1 MAAVKGIDT
10 NILVRYLIRDDL
22 AQLRVASRFIEH
34 DCSEQEPGF
43 VNQIVL
49 AELVWVLERGYKLD
63 RSVVGAALDALLL
76 ARQLSIEQPDDVRA
90 AIRNYVD
97 GADFADSLIAAW
109 NARLGC
115 EYTATF
121 DRRAAGRSGFRLV
134 K

>member
-1 MAAVKGIDT
+1 MKGIDT
-10 NILVRYLIRDDL
+10 NILVRFLIQDDL
-22 AQLRVASRFIEH
+22 AQLRVASKFIEN

-63 RSVVGAALDALLL
+63 RSAVVAALEALLL
-76 ARQLSIEQPDDVRA
+76 ARQLSIEHPEDVRA
-90 AIRNYVD
+90 AIRDYMN
-97 GADFADSLIAAW
+97 GEDFADGLIAAW
-109 NARLGC
+109 NVRLGC

-121 DRRAAGRSGFRLV
+121 DRRAARRSGFRLI

>member
-1 MAAVKGIDT
+1 MKGIDT
-10 NILVRYLIRDDL
+10 NLLVRYLIRDDL
-22 AQLRVASRFIEH
+22 RQLRAASRFIED

-63 RSVVGAALDALLL
+63 CCAVVAALEALLL
-76 ARQLSIEQPDDVRA
+76 ARQPLIEHPDDVRA
-90 AIRNYVD
+90 AIGDYRN
-97 GADFADSLIAAW
+97 GADFADALVAAC
-109 NARLGC
+109 NVRLGC

-121 DRRAAGRSGFRLV
+121 DRRAAGRTGFRLI

>member
-1 MAAVKGIDT
+1 MKGIDT

-22 AQLRVASRFIEH
+22 EQLRAASRFIE
-34 DCSEQEPGF
+34 DACSEQEPGF

-49 AELVWVLERGYKLD
+49 AELVWVFERGYKLD
-63 RSVVGAALDALLL
+63 RSVVVAALDALLV
-76 ARQLSIEQPDDVRA
+76 ARQLSIEHPDDVRA
-90 AIRNYVD
+90 ATSDYLN

-121 DRRAAGRSGFRLV
+121 DRRAARNARFRLI

>member
-1 MAAVKGIDT
+1 MKGIDT

-22 AQLRVASRFIEH
+22 QQLRAASRFIED
-34 DCSEQEPGF
+34 DCSEHEPGF

-63 RSVVGAALDALLL
+63 RSAVVAALEALLL
-76 ARQLSIEQPDDVRA
+76 AKELSIEHPDDVRA
-90 AIRNYVD
+90 AISDYRS
-97 GADFADSLIAAW
+97 GADFSDSLIAAW
-109 NARLGC
+109 NGRLGC

-121 DRRAAGRSGFRLV
+121 DRRAASRNGFRLI

>member
-1 MAAVKGIDT
+1 VKGIDT

-22 AQLRVASRFIEH
+22 GQLRAASRFIEH

-49 AELVWVLERGYKLD
+49 AEFVWVLERGYKLD
-63 RSVVGAALDALLL
+63 RSAVIAALDALLS
-76 ARQLSIEQPDDVRA
+76 ASHLSIEHREDARA
-90 AIRNYVD
+90 ALREYES
-97 GADFADSLIAAW
+97 GADFADSLIAAA
-109 NARLGC
+109 NVRAGC

-121 DRRAAGRSGFRLV
+121 DRRAAGRSGFRLI

>member
-1 MAAVKGIDT
+1 MKGIDT
-10 NILVRYLIRDDL
+10 NILVRFLIQDDL
-22 AQLRVASRFIEH
+22 AQLRVASKFIEN

-63 RSVVGAALDALLL
+63 RSAVVAAVEALLL
-76 ARQLSIEQPDDVRA
+76 ARQLSIEHPEDVRA
-90 AIRNYVD
+90 AIRDYMK
-97 GADFADSLIAAW
+97 GEDFADGLIAAW
-109 NARLGC
+109 NSRLGC

-121 DRRAAGRSGFRLV
+121 DRRAARRSGFRLI

>member
-1 MAAVKGIDT
+1 MKGIDT
-10 NILVRYLIRDDL
+10 NVLVRYLIHDDL
-22 AQLRVASRFIEH
+22 AQLRAASRFIED
-34 DCSEQEPGF
+34 DCSEEEPGF
-43 VNQIVL
+43 VNHIVL

-63 RSVVGAALDALLL
+63 RSAIVAALDALLL
-76 ARQLSIEQPDDVRA
+76 ARQVSIEHPDDVRA
-90 AIRNYVD
+90 AISDYLN

-121 DRRAAGRSGFRLV
+121 DREAARRSGFRLI

>member
-10 NILVRYLIRDDL
+10 NILVRYLIQDDL
-22 AQLRVASRFIEH
+22 AQLRIASRFIEH

-49 AELVWVLERGYKLD
+49 AELVWVLERGYRLD
-63 RSVVGAALDALLL
+63 RSAVAAALDALLL
-76 ARQLSIEQPDDVRA
+76 ARQLSIEQPDNVRA
-90 AIRNYVD
+90 AIRDYID

-109 NARLGC
+109 NARQGC
-115 EYTATF
+115 EYTVTF
-121 DRRAAGRSGFRLV
+121 DRSAARRSGFRLI

>member
-1 MAAVKGIDT
+1 VKGIDT

-22 AQLRVASRFIEH
+22 QQLRAASRFIED

-63 RSVVGAALDALLL
+63 RSAVVATLEALLL
-76 ARQLSIEQPDDVRA
+76 ARQLSIEHPDDVRA
-90 AIRNYVD
+90 AIGDYRN
-97 GADFADSLIAAW
+97 GADFAEALIAAW
-109 NARLGC
+109 NVRFGC
-115 EYTATF
+115 EYSATF
-121 DRRAAGRSGFRLV
+121 DRRAAGRSGFRLI

>member
-1 MAAVKGIDT
+1 VKGIDT

-22 AQLRVASRFIEH
+22 EQLRVASRFIEG

-63 RSVVGAALDALLL
+63 RSVVVGALDALLL
-76 ARQLSIEQPDDVRA
+76 ARQLSIEHPDDVRA
-90 AIRNYVD
+90 AVSDYLN
-97 GADFADSLIAAW
+97 GADFADSLIAAA
-109 NARLGC
+109 NARVGC

-121 DRRAAGRSGFRLV
+121 DRKAARRNGFRLV
-134 K
+134 Q

>member
-1 MAAVKGIDT
+1 MKGIDT

-22 AQLRVASRFIEH
+22 EQLRAASRFIED

-63 RSVVGAALDALLL
+63 RSVVATAIDALLL
-76 ARQLSIEQPDDVRA
+76 PKQLSIDHPDDVRA
-90 AIRNYVD
+90 AISEYLN

-121 DRRAAGRSGFRLV
+121 DRGASRRSGFRLV